1 MPIDFSKVDAPLA
14 ATLEEGKGN
23 ELLNVFIRTHDP
35 ISEPEQR
42 RLSEVGIESV
52 SPGTKVITATLSAD
66 AVRKLTQ
73 EPWVSAINLAQRL
86 RPVDAS
92 SKSL

>member
-1 MPIDFSKVDAPLA
+1 MLIDFAKVDAPLA
-14 ATLEEGKGN
+14 ATLEESKGN

-35 ISEPEQR
+35 ISEAEQQQ
-42 RLSEVGIESV
+42 LSEVGVECV
-52 SPGTKVITATLSAD
+52 SRGTKVITATLSAD